1 MTDFDQCN
9 GVAVDLV
16 RSTEE
21 VELSISQS
29 ISVIKFGGSSVKNI
43 ARIQH
48 VAEIVAERLKSGPV
62 LVVVS
67 AMGDTT
73 DYLLKLAHQASS
85 RPDQR
90 ELDHLLATGEQISI
104 TLLAM
109 VLRNMKIKASSYTAM
124 QVGIFTENV
133 HNKARIVDIRKQTLL
148 ESFRDNQVIV
158 VAGFQGVTPNGDVT
172 TLGRGGSDTTAVAL
186 AAALGLPEC
195 DIYTDVDG
203 IYTADPRV
211 IPKAQ
216 LLDRISYDEVVEM
229 ARLGAQVIHPRAV
242 ELARQYK
249 IKLRIRNT
257 FKPEHKGTVIDGGE
271 DMEVYRTVSGVA
283 VDKDQASVCIMDV
296 PDVPGIAGE
305 IMQALAN
312 KNIVIDMIMQ
322 ALYQTAGLN
331 NMTFTVNSSDLD
343 ETIDALEKMTGR
355 LGAKG
360 VIFDNDIAKVS
371 LIGSGMAGQPAV
383 AAKLFTILGQNKI
396 NIKMISGSEKKLTCV
411 VAASQADAAAR
422 LIHDEFGLGE

>member
-1 MTDFDQCN
+1 MTDSN
-9 GVAVDLV
+9 PSNAPALSVVTH
-16 RSTEE
+16 TEE
-21 VELSISQS
+21 VELRINKC
-29 ISVIKFGGSSVKNI
+29 ISVVKFGGSSVKNI

-48 VAEIVAERLKSGPV
+48 VAEIVKARLQDGPV

-73 DYLLKLAHQASS
+73 DYLLKLAHQASN

-133 HNKARIVDIRKQTLL
+133 HNKARIVDIRRQTLL
-148 ESFRDNQVIV
+148 ESFRENEVIV
-158 VAGFQGVTPNGDVT
+158 VAGFQGVTENGDVT

-186 AAALGLPEC
+186 AAALGLVEC

-216 LLDRISYDEVVEM
+216 LLKRISYDEVVEM

-242 ELARQYK
+242 ELARQYN

-257 FKPEHKGTVIDGGE
+257 FKPEHSGTIIDGGE

-305 IMQALAN
+305 IMQALAH

-322 ALYQTAGLN
+322 ALYPTAGLN

-383 AAKLFTILGQNKI
+383 AAKLFTVLGQNKI

-422 LIHDEFGLGE
+422 VIHDEFGLGE